1 MKYIGTFTTESGNIY
16 LYDGTSNMVLPINK
30 EIASIVENTVEL
42 DRNKIREVANTN
54 IKNVIDKWN
63 LFSKPTSMY
72 LSESEIKHAILEYP
86 YPQLILGITEDCNL
100 RCKYCIFSGNYE
112 YMRHHSPKKMTLECA
127 KKAIDYFMQIVSDSK
142 EYTPD
147 QQPII
152 SFYGGEVLLEYEMIK
167 EIVKYVRT
175 LDTKV
180 IFAFTTNGTL
190 LTKEK
195 INFFVEHNFMISIS
209 LDGPKDINDKNRV
222 FPNEKGSFEVVYS
235 NILSLKEEIERQ
247 NKVTT
252 MPVLILTCY
261 EDTTDMIKLNEF
273 FVKNQND
280 LRGFNGRVNSIMPID
295 YGEKPKRNDTMN
307 DLYKE
312 YITTLI
318 NHSGDRAQTY
328 FMDRI
333 FGVLFRVLNNRYIS
347 PEGNLLS
354 PYFLN
359 SCIPGGKIFVDCE
372 GNFHICER
380 INYNYSIGSVSEGLD
395 IKKICDIVHEWQ
407 VEVEKNCAGCPYTTI
422 CGICFARCAEDHGFN
437 IKKIC
442 KNRRKN
448 IEAQLSSYYSVLEHN
463 PDIIGFCSA
472 DQGIL
477 EEKYERLTEVIRGC

>member
-54 IKNVIDKWN
+54 IKNIIDKWN

-190 LTKEK
+190 LT
-195 INFFVEHNFMISIS
+195 
-209 LDGPKDINDKNRV
+209 
-222 FPNEKGSFEVVYS
+222 
-235 NILSLKEEIERQ
+235 
-247 NKVTT
+247 
-252 MPVLILTCY
+252 
-261 EDTTDMIKLNEF
+261 
-273 FVKNQND
+273 
-280 LRGFNGRVNSIMPID
+280 
-295 YGEKPKRNDTMN
+295 
-307 DLYKE
+307 
-312 YITTLI
+312 
-318 NHSGDRAQTY
+318 
-328 FMDRI
+328 
-333 FGVLFRVLNNRYIS
+333 
-347 PEGNLLS
+347 
-354 PYFLN
+354 
-359 SCIPGGKIFVDCE
+359 
-372 GNFHICER
+372 
-380 INYNYSIGSVSEGLD
+380 
-395 IKKICDIVHEWQ
+395 
-407 VEVEKNCAGCPYTTI
+407 
-422 CGICFARCAEDHGFN
+422 
-437 IKKIC
+437 
-442 KNRRKN
+442 
-448 IEAQLSSYYSVLEHN
+448 
-463 PDIIGFCSA
+463 
-472 DQGIL
+472 
-477 EEKYERLTEVIRGC
+477 